1 MFSPTTGR
9 PESGAANNPEPPQ
22 AANIRHPRSGGGWGV
37 GAFDIIGIASRN
49 LLRYRRRSLL
59 TLLLIVIGMVAVL
72 LFIAVAG
79 SFKSMMVGQITDAVL
94 GHIQVHRKGYVASI
108 DNLPLNLNLKP
119 QMVAKVEEALKAN
132 PAVEAWSPRVKFGG
146 MFSNFAETT
155 SIRVNGID
163 PAREVSTTPL
173 LQGRM
178 IEGDK
183 AGALVGRGQIVIPA
197 LLARGMKTKVG
208 DTVVLV
214 ATNRDGSV
222 NGKTFVVR
230 GVLEGVTGPGGRDGY
245 IHIDDAR
252 DLLRMTEA
260 EVSEMVVRLKD
271 FSRLNKIDAQLKQAL
286 GGVANKEGKPVLE
299 VHTWAD
305 LSPFANLA
313 RMIDLMTL
321 FIKIVLV
328 SIVLVSVMNVMIMAV
343 YERIRE
349 IGTIAAIGTPPSRIL
364 ALFLA
369 EGLMLGIVGTVAGT
383 AVSLAAI
390 FGINLWQ
397 PTFNFGQ
404 QQNLVMAPSIAGG
417 DVLTIAA
424 MVVAVAIL
432 ASLQPAWK
440 ASRMDPI
447 SALRHV

>member
-1 MFSPTTGR
+1 MEASMLDVL
-9 PESGAANNPEPPQ
+9 A
-22 AANIRHPRSGGGWGV
+22 
-37 GAFDIIGIASRN
+37 IASRN
-49 LLRYRRRSLL
+49 LLRYRRRTLL

-79 SFKSMMVGQITDAVL
+79 SFKSMMVGQITDSIL
-94 GHIQVHRKGYVASI
+94 GHLQVHRKGYVASI
-108 DNLPLNLNLKP
+108 DSLPLNLNLKP
-119 QMVAKVEEALKAN
+119 AMVAKAEEALKAN
-132 PAVEAWSPRVKFGG
+132 PLVDTWSPRVKFGG

-155 SIRVNGID
+155 SIRVNGVD
-163 PAREVSTTPL
+163 PVREAVTVPM
-173 LQGRM
+173 LQGRLVD
-178 IEGDK
+178 GKKD
-183 AGALVGRGQIVIPA
+183 GALVEKGQIVIP
-197 LLARGMKTKVG
+197 LLLSRGMKTKIG
-208 DTVVLV
+208 DTVVVV

-230 GVLEGVTGPGGRDGY
+230 GILDSISGPGGRDGY

-252 DLLRMTEA
+252 ELLRMTEA
-260 EVSEMVVRLKD
+260 EVSEIAVRLKD
-271 FSRLNKIDAQLKQAL
+271 FSRIDRTAGQVKAAL
-286 GGVANKEGKPVLE
+286 EGMTNKEGKPVLE
-299 VHTWAD
+299 VHTWD
-305 LSPFANLA
+305 QLSPFATIA

-321 FIKIVLV
+321 FIKIMLI

-343 YERIRE
+343 FERIRE

-364 ALFLA
+364 SLFLA

-383 AVSLAAI
+383 ILSLAAI
-390 FGINLWQ
+390 FGINVWR
-397 PTFNFGQ
+397 PTFAFGQ
-404 QQNLVMAPSIAGG
+404 QQDLVMAPTIATG

-424 MVVAVAIL
+424 LVVVVAII

>member
-1 MFSPTTGR
+1 MFDVIS
-9 PESGAANNPEPPQ
+9 
-22 AANIRHPRSGGGWGV
+22 
-37 GAFDIIGIASRN
+37 IAGRN
-49 LLRYRRRSLL
+49 LLRYRRRTTL

-79 SFKSMMVGQITDAVL
+79 SFKAMMVGQITDSVL
-94 GHIQVHRKGYVASI
+94 GHLQVHRKGYVASI
-108 DNLPLNLNLKP
+108 DNLPLNLNMTP
-119 QMVAKVEEALKAN
+119 GMVAKTEEALKAN
-132 PAVEAWSPRVKFGG
+132 PAVETWSPRVKFGG

-163 PAREVSTTPL
+163 PAREAATTPL
-173 LQGRM
+173 LPGRM
-178 IEGDK
+178 VEGEK
-183 AGALVGRGQIVIPA
+183 AGALVGRGQIVIPL

-208 DTVVLV
+208 DTVVVV

-230 GVLEGVTGPGGRDGY
+230 GVLEGVTGPGGRDAY
-245 IHIDDAR
+245 VHIDDAR
-252 DLLRMTEA
+252 ELLRMNEA
-260 EVSEMVVRLKD
+260 EVSEIAVRLKD
-271 FSRLNKIDAQLKQAL
+271 FSRLEKSSGQIAAAL
-286 GGVANKEGKPVLE
+286 EGLTNKEGKPALE

-321 FIKIVLV
+321 FIKIMLI

-343 YERIRE
+343 FERIRE
-349 IGTIAAIGTPPSRIL
+349 IGTIAAIGTPPGRIL
-364 ALFLA
+364 SLFLA
-369 EGLMLGIVGTVAGT
+369 EGLMLGLVGTVAGT
-383 AVSLAAI
+383 LLSLAAI
-390 FGINLWQ
+390 FGINLWS

-404 QQNLVMAPSIAGG
+404 QQNLVMAPGIAGG
-417 DVLTIAA
+417 DVLTIALLVV
-424 MVVAVAIL
+424 VVAVI

>member
-1 MFSPTTGR
+1 MIDVL
-9 PESGAANNPEPPQ
+9 A
-22 AANIRHPRSGGGWGV
+22 
-37 GAFDIIGIASRN
+37 IASRN
-49 LLRYRRRSLL
+49 LLRYRRRTLL
-59 TLLLIVIGMVAVL
+59 TLLLIVIGMLAVL

-79 SFKSMMVGQITDAVL
+79 SFKAMMVGQITDSVL
-94 GHIQVHRKGYVASI
+94 GHLQVHRKGYVASI
-108 DNLPLNLNLKP
+108 DNLPLNLNMKP
-119 QMVAKVEEALKAN
+119 AMVAKVEDALKQN
-132 PAVEAWSPRVKFGG
+132 PAVETWSPRVKFGG

-163 PAREVSTTPL
+163 PAREAATTPL
-173 LQGRM
+173 LPGRM
-178 IEGDK
+178 VDGEK
-183 AGALVGRGQIVIPA
+183 AGALVGRGQIVIPL

-208 DTVVLV
+208 DTVVVV

-230 GVLEGVTGPGGRDGY
+230 GILEGVTGPGGRDGY
-245 IHIDDAR
+245 VHIDDAR
-252 DLLRMTEA
+252 ELLRMTDA
-260 EVSEMVVRLKD
+260 EVSEIAVRLKD
-271 FSRLNKIDAQLKQAL
+271 FSRLERTNGQIKTAL
-286 GGVANKEGKPVLE
+286 EGLANGKPPLE
-299 VHTWAD
+299 VHAWAD

-321 FIKIVLV
+321 FIKIMLV
-328 SIVLVSVMNVMIMAV
+328 SIVLVAVMNVMMMAV
-343 YERIRE
+343 FERIRE

-364 ALFLA
+364 SLFLA
-369 EGLMLGIVGTVAGT
+369 EGLMLGLVGTVTGT
-383 AVSLAAI
+383 LLSLAAI
-390 FGINLWQ
+390 FGINVWQ

-404 QQNLVMAPSIAGG
+404 QQNLVMAPTIAAG

-424 MVVAVAIL
+424 LVVAVAIV